1 MKEQN
6 MAYNLTYA
14 DMERKN
20 HDMKSQIKEI
30 NTKLES
36 IRVER
41 NTIAKNSIEARVGW
55 VCPSVFFSWR
65 SVTFNC
71 LVVNPTMSALMMESL
86 GTEFKT

>member
-1 MKEQN
+1 

-20 HDMKSQIKEI
+20 HDMKGQIKEI

-41 NTIAKNSIEARVGW
+41 NTIAKNSIEARVS
-55 VCPSVFFSWR
+55 CWR
-65 SVTFNC
+65 SH
-71 LVVNPTMSALMMESL
+71 
-86 GTEFKT
+86 